1 MPTRSARIVQVHL
14 PSDQILEGLELSCF
28 PNFTSK
34 TEPKVVMDHLD
45 LTQLT
50 TCVSDL
56 AAQSSSLAAKCHRF
70 DTNGA
75 RSTMD
80 KVSPSLAQ
88 EILQLKESMAA
99 TAGKLQRMV
108 QEPPDFLQR
117 LAHQAQLLACIQW
130 LAEFQ
135 ILAFIPLDRS
145 VPIEDIAELASVPKD
160 HLSRIVRLTAT
171 AGFLQEPAAE
181 TGHVAHTPLSTQ
193 FVTELSYLDAAMFLA
208 DLAAPTALQM
218 TKTTKQFGQSSSPSH
233 SAYNMARGT
242 AAPFANMWDEH
253 SFKLR
258 RQWPAYLKH
267 VVNNQAKSS
276 SSELLESLGCM
287 DRLQGATKC
296 IVEVGAESAER
307 AILLARRYPS
317 AQFAVQL
324 NGPAIPGGVWTAG
337 PPDQAQKEVLIAG
350 RIDVSRRA
358 VGSPQPIS
366 EAALYILD
374 LSISSLNL
382 GQPKEHVSAE
392 LRAHLDILRLNRNSA
407 LVLISLIL
415 PDTRTDSLEEE
426 TMTSLR
432 ELCML
437 QLHNQQLLS
446 FKELSELIH
455 NTNDRMGHLSVV
467 REAFSG
473 TRDAVALEIHYQ
485 AHSV

>member
-1 MPTRSARIVQVHL
+1 M
-14 PSDQILEGLELSCF
+14 
-28 PNFTSK
+28 
-34 TEPKVVMDHLD
+34 
-45 LTQLT
+45 
-50 TCVSDL
+50 
-56 AAQSSSLAAKCHRF
+56 
-70 DTNGA
+70 
-75 RSTMD
+75 
-80 KVSPSLAQ
+80 
-88 EILQLKESMAA
+88 
-99 TAGKLQRMV
+99 
-108 QEPPDFLQR
+108 
-117 LAHQAQLLACIQW
+117 
-130 LAEFQ
+130 
-135 ILAFIPLDRS
+135 
-145 VPIEDIAELASVPKD
+145 
-160 HLSRIVRLTAT
+160 
-171 AGFLQEPAAE
+171 
-181 TGHVAHTPLSTQ
+181 
-193 FVTELSYLDAAMFLA
+193 
-208 DLAAPTALQM
+208 
-218 TKTTKQFGQSSSPSH
+218 
-233 SAYNMARGT
+233 
-242 AAPFANMWDEH
+242 
-253 SFKLR
+253 
-258 RQWPAYLKH
+258 
-267 VVNNQAKSS
+267 
-276 SSELLESLGCM
+276 
-287 DRLQGATKC
+287 
-296 IVEVGAESAER
+296 
-307 AILLARRYPS
+307 
-317 AQFAVQL
+317 
-324 NGPAIPGGVWTAG
+324 
-337 PPDQAQKEVLIAG
+337 LIAG

>member
-14 PSDQILEGLELSCF
+14 PSDQILEVLELSCF

-56 AAQSSSLAAKCHRF
+56 AAQSSSLAAKCHQF

-75 RSTMD
+75 PRTMD

-267 VVNNQAKSS
+267 VRIPRNDTNCQK
-276 SSELLESLGCM
+276 
-287 DRLQGATKC
+287 
-296 IVEVGAESAER
+296 VGAESAER

-324 NGPAIPGGVWTAG
+324 SGPAIPGGVWTAG

-407 LVLISLIL
+407 LVLISFIL
-415 PDTRTDSLEEE
+415 PETRTGSLEEE

>member
-1 MPTRSARIVQVHL
+1 
-14 PSDQILEGLELSCF
+14 
-28 PNFTSK
+28 
-34 TEPKVVMDHLD
+34 
-45 LTQLT
+45 
-50 TCVSDL
+50 
-56 AAQSSSLAAKCHRF
+56 
-70 DTNGA
+70 
-75 RSTMD
+75 
-80 KVSPSLAQ
+80 
-88 EILQLKESMAA
+88 
-99 TAGKLQRMV
+99 MV
-108 QEPPDFLQR
+108 K
-117 LAHQAQLLACIQW
+117 AQLLACIQW

-296 IVEVGAESAER
+296 IVEVSLVPFVLQSESPAM
-307 AILLARRYPS
+307 ILIVRRLG
-317 AQFAVQL
+317 QNRL
-324 NGPAIPGGVWTAG
+324 NVPYYWQGDTHP
-337 PPDQAQKEVLIAG
+337 
-350 RIDVSRRA
+350 
-358 VGSPQPIS
+358 
-366 EAALYILD
+366 
-374 LSISSLNL
+374 LNL
-382 GQPKEHVSAE
+382 
-392 LRAHLDILRLNRNSA
+392 LFN
-407 LVLISLIL
+407 
-415 PDTRTDSLEEE
+415 
-426 TMTSLR
+426 
-432 ELCML
+432 
-437 QLHNQQLLS
+437 
-446 FKELSELIH
+446 
-455 NTNDRMGHLSVV
+455 
-467 REAFSG
+467 
-473 TRDAVALEIHYQ
+473 
-485 AHSV
+485 